1 MIDLKT
7 RLNEEMKEAMKNGDS
22 LKLSVIRMLRS
33 AIKNREIDRGKG
45 VTLNDNEVTEVIVS
59 AVKQRHDSIEQFA
72 KGRRDD
78 LVAQEKKELEI
89 LNSFLPSP
97 LSESEVKSLIQKVIL
112 ETQAAGMKDMGKVM
126 KALMP
131 QVLGRADNSIVSKIV
146 KESLSS

>member
-1 MIDLKT
+1 MDLKT
-7 RLNEEMKEAMKNGDS
+7 RLNEEMKEAMKKGDS

-72 KGRRDD
+72 KGMRDD

>member
-1 MIDLKT
+1 MMDLKT
-7 RLNEEMKEAMKNGDS
+7 RLNEEMKEAMKNGNS

-72 KGRRDD
+72 KGKRDD

-146 KESLSS
+146 KDSLSS